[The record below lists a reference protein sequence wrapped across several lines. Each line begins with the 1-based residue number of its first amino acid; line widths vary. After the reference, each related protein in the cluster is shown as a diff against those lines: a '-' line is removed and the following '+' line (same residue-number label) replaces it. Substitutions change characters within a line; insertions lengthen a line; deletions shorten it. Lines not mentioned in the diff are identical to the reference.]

1 RIEHNKNNSIRGI
14 KLNLL
19 GDLAGINLNSTYQNN
34 ISDGI
39 I

>member
-1 RIEHNKNNSIRGI
+1 RIEHNKDNSIRGI

-19 GDLAGINLNSTYQNN
+19 DDLAGMNLNSTYQNDVPN
-34 ISDGI
+34 GI